1 MIIERKISEN
11 IWRFTSERVDSN
23 EAEND
28 DRTQQNQNIFQQFY
42 IEFTTTSELQQQ
54 LFDD

>member
-28 DRTQQNQNIFQQFY
+28 DRTQQNQNIFQQFC